1 MHDGFRCE
9 EAQIA
14 KTDLALTKLGV
25 PSGMTLLDV
34 GCGWG
39 STVRRAI
46 KKCKVI
52 PVVIRGRLALP
63 QQSGA
68 TIRCC

>member
-46 KKCKVI
+46 KK
-52 PVVIRGRLALP
+52 
-63 QQSGA
+63 
-68 TIRCC
+68 

>member
-1 MHDGFRCE
+1 LE

-14 KTDLALTKLGV
+14 QMDLAQTRLGLR
-25 PSGMTLLDV
+25 SGMTLLDV

-46 KKCKVI
+46 EK
-52 PVVIRGRLALP
+52 
-63 QQSGA
+63 
-68 TIRCC
+68 